1 METTIEQK
9 EKAVE
14 KKVSDAK
21 KRVAK
26 RVKAGLQE
34 SVKPETTTDKPKP
47 KPVKKPDSPA
57 QWLESYIKEAEVT
70 TSAAKLATYLLSR
83 ESGAKIS
90 ELIARCSEISDMKG
104 SAWGKSKGSLKS
116 HLRFLQQKGVTVTE
130 LGEDHYKVSA

>member
-1 METTIEQK
+1 METIT
-9 EKAVE
+9 EKQEKIE

-34 SVKPETTTDKPKP
+34 PVKPETATDEKKPK
-47 KPVKKPDSPA
+47 KVAKKPDNP
-57 QWLESYIKEAEVT
+57 QEWLSQYISQGEVT
-70 TSAAKLATYLLSR
+70 TSSAKLATFLLNR
-83 ESGAKIS
+83 NKGAKMS

-116 HLRFLQQKGVTVTE
+116 HLRFLQQKGCTVTK
-130 LGEDHYKVSA
+130 LGEDHYKISA